1 VKLAAKEGRTSK
13 KAAKEA
19 AKEVEAK
26 KAAKQ
31 VDDHHTPAK
40 TRAYLQSQV
49 TAEKEGSSNTS
60 EKSPSKNAAPKVS
73 GEQQVPSSVGRAKSP
88 GKHAAHKGCIPLYE
102 LARAPALAITL
113 ANSCV
118 RPPLF
123 PIPILALAALAH
135 TACHELAHTVSVVER
150 ARYTGSGTIPK
161 VERSHPVN
169 TWVTTLRFWDLP
181 FCCCGR
187 VQRHVLPCFFSH
199 AMNCGCYGNTIHLNT
214 SYRGEVPP
222 QLTRAWSK
230 RKRAHPQLTQAWSKR
245 KTVPLQKC
253 YSRR

>member
-1 VKLAAKEGRTSK
+1 MSSSNKVDLGSKSRGEKAAK

-19 AKEVEAK
+19 DAKKAAKETAKEVEAK

-73 GEQQVPSSVGRAKSP
+73 GEKQVASSVARAKSP
-88 GKHAAHKGCIPLYE
+88 SKNAGQKGCILFYE
-102 LARAPALAITL
+102 LARALALAITL

-123 PIPILALAALAH
+123 PIPIL
-135 TACHELAHTVSVVER
+135 
-150 ARYTGSGTIPK
+150 
-161 VERSHPVN
+161 
-169 TWVTTLRFWDLP
+169 D
-181 FCCCGR
+181 
-187 VQRHVLPCFFSH
+187 
-199 AMNCGCYGNTIHLNT
+199 
-214 SYRGEVPP
+214 
-222 QLTRAWSK
+222 
-230 RKRAHPQLTQAWSKR
+230 RK
-245 KTVPLQKC
+245 KT
-253 YSRR
+253 